1 MLLCLTGGVCVCQ
14 EVGSQQAAQNL
25 DSMVESE
32 RLYES
37 PAFRVSHEG
46 LAELLAEVKRVDALI
61 SEKPPGHPVR
71 FLTVTTT
78 IITITR

>member
-1 MLLCLTGGVCVCQ
+1 
-14 EVGSQQAAQNL
+14 
-25 DSMVESE
+25 MVESE

-71 FLTVTTT
+71 FLTVTIT